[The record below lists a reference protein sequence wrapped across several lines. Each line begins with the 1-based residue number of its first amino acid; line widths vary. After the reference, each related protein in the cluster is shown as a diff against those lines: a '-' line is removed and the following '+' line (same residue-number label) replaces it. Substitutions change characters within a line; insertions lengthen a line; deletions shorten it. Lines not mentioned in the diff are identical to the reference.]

1 MLKSMLIAFSMYSKI
16 PVPKTEWNEKS
27 MRYTMC
33 FFPLVGV
40 VIGALMYAAGTLI
53 LMADIKPVLKA
64 AVMTVIPVMLT
75 GGIHLDGFLDTMDAI
90 GSWAP
95 KEKRLEILK
104 DSNSGAFAVIGGCV
118 YFVLSLGIWS
128 EMSLDMLKSAV
139 PVFVLS
145 RALSGLSV
153 VSFPMAKNTGL
164 AAMFSNAAHKRRVR
178 IVMLL
183 WIALTAA
190 CMVVI
195 NPLTGAAAVLCA
207 AAVFAYYYFMSKKN
221 FGGITGDLAGYFLQV
236 CELVCIAACMV
247 MCGILY

>member
-16 PVPKTEWNEKS
+16 PVPKTEWSDKS

-128 EMSLDMLKSAV
+128 EMSFDMLKSAV
-139 PVFVLS
+139 PGFVLS

-183 WIALTAA
+183 WIVLTAA

-221 FGGITGDLAGYFLQV
+221 FGGITGDLAGYFLQI
-236 CELVCIAACMV
+236 CELVCIAACMI
-247 MCGILY
+247 MC

>member
-16 PVPKTEWNEKS
+16 PVPKTEWSDKS

-40 VIGALMYAAGTLI
+40 VIGVLMYAAGTLI

-64 AVMTVIPVMLT
+64 AVMTVIPVTLT

-128 EMSLDMLKSAV
+128 EMSFDMLKSAV

-183 WIALTAA
+183 WIVLTAA
-190 CMVVI
+190 CMVAI

-236 CELVCIAACMV
+236 CELVCIAACMI
-247 MCGILY
+247 MC

>member
-53 LMADIKPVLKA
+53 LMADIKSVLKA
-64 AVMTVIPVMLT
+64 AVMTVIPIMLT

-153 VSFPMAKNTGL
+153 VSFPMAKNTGF

-190 CMVVI
+190 CMVAI

>member
-16 PVPKTEWNEKS
+16 PVPKTEWSDKS

-40 VIGALMYAAGTLI
+40 VIGALMYAAGTLM
-53 LMADIKPVLKA
+53 LMADIKTVLKA
-64 AVMTVIPVMLT
+64 AVMTVIPAMLT

-190 CMVVI
+190 CMVAI

-236 CELVCIAACMV
+236 CELVCIAACMI
-247 MCGILY
+247 MC

>member
-53 LMADIKPVLKA
+53 LMADIKSVLKA
-64 AVMTVIPVMLT
+64 AVMTVIPIMLT

-139 PVFVLS
+139 LVFVLS

>member
-16 PVPKTEWNEKS
+16 PVPKTEWSDKS

-128 EMSLDMLKSAV
+128 EMSFDMLKSAV

-190 CMVVI
+190 CMVAI

-236 CELVCIAACMV
+236 CELVCIAACMI
-247 MCGILY
+247 MC

>member
-16 PVPKTEWNEKS
+16 PIPKTEWSDKS

-195 NPLTGAAAVLCA
+195 NPFTGAAAVLCA

-236 CELVCIAACMV
+236 CELVCIAACMI
-247 MCGILY
+247 MC

>member
-53 LMADIKPVLKA
+53 LMADIKSVLKA

-139 PVFVLS
+139 LVFVLS

-190 CMVVI
+190 CMVAI

-236 CELVCIAACMV
+236 CELVCIAACMI
-247 MCGILY
+247 MC

>member
-53 LMADIKPVLKA
+53 LMADIKTVLKA

>member
-1 MLKSMLIAFSMYSKI
+1 MLKSILIAFSMYSKI

-53 LMADIKPVLKA
+53 LMADIKSVLKA
-64 AVMTVIPVMLT
+64 AVMTVIPIMLT

-139 PVFVLS
+139 LVFVLS

>member
-16 PVPKTEWNEKS
+16 PVPKTEWSDKS

-53 LMADIKPVLKA
+53 LMADIKSVLKA
-64 AVMTVIPVMLT
+64 AVMTVIPIMLT

-190 CMVVI
+190 CMVAI

-236 CELVCIAACMV
+236 CELVCIAACMI
-247 MCGILY
+247 MC

>member
-16 PVPKTEWNEKS
+16 PVPKTEWSDKS

-53 LMADIKPVLKA
+53 LMADIKSVLKA
-64 AVMTVIPVMLT
+64 AVMTVIPIMLT

-139 PVFVLS
+139 LVFVLS

-236 CELVCIAACMV
+236 CELVCIAACMI
-247 MCGILY
+247 MC

>member
-16 PVPKTEWNEKS
+16 PVPKTEWSDKS

-40 VIGALMYAAGTLI
+40 VIGALMYAAGTLM
-53 LMADIKPVLKA
+53 LMADIKTVLKA

-153 VSFPMAKNTGL
+153 VSFPMAKNTGF
-164 AAMFSNAAHKRRVR
+164 AAMFSNSAHKRHVR

-190 CMVVI
+190 CMVAI

-236 CELVCIAACMV
+236 CELVCIAACMI
-247 MCGILY
+247 MC

>member
-1 MLKSMLIAFSMYSKI
+1 
-16 PVPKTEWNEKS
+16 
-27 MRYTMC
+27 MR
-33 FFPLVGV
+33 L
-40 VIGALMYAAGTLI
+40 ALG
-53 LMADIKPVLKA
+53 
-64 AVMTVIPVMLT
+64 
-75 GGIHLDGFLDTMDAI
+75 H
-90 GSWAP
+90 S

-207 AAVFAYYYFMSKKN
+207 AAVFAYYYFMSKEKLRRDHRRFGRIFFAGMRACVYCRMYGNVWN
-221 FGGITGDLAGYFLQV
+221 FILNGD
-236 CELVCIAACMV
+236 
-247 MCGILY
+247 

>member
-16 PVPKTEWNEKS
+16 PVPKTEWSDKS

-40 VIGALMYAAGTLI
+40 VIGVLMYAAGTLI

-128 EMSLDMLKSAV
+128 EMSFDMLKSAV

-183 WIALTAA
+183 WIVLTAA
-190 CMVVI
+190 CMVAI

-236 CELVCIAACMV
+236 CELVCIAACMI
-247 MCGILY
+247 MC

>member
-153 VSFPMAKNTGL
+153 VSFPMAKNTGF
-164 AAMFSNAAHKRRVR
+164 AAMFSNAAHKSRVR

-190 CMVVI
+190 CMVAI

-236 CELVCIAACMV
+236 CELVYIAACMI
-247 MCGILY
+247 MC

>member
-16 PVPKTEWNEKS
+16 PVPKTEWSDKS

-40 VIGALMYAAGTLI
+40 VIGALMYAAGTLM
-53 LMADIKPVLKA
+53 LMADIKTVLKA

-190 CMVVI
+190 CMVAI

-236 CELVCIAACMV
+236 CELVYIAACMI
-247 MCGILY
+247 MC

>member
-16 PVPKTEWNEKS
+16 PVPKTEWSDKS

-53 LMADIKPVLKA
+53 LMADIKSVLKA
-64 AVMTVIPVMLT
+64 AVMTVIPIMLT

-139 PVFVLS
+139 LVFVLS

>member
-128 EMSLDMLKSAV
+128 EMSLDMLKSAL

>member
-16 PVPKTEWNEKS
+16 PVPKTEWSDKS

-164 AAMFSNAAHKRRVR
+164 AAMFSNSAHKRRVR

>member
-128 EMSLDMLKSAV
+128 EMSFDMLKSAV

-183 WIALTAA
+183 WIVLTAA
-190 CMVVI
+190 CMVAI
-195 NPLTGAAAVLCA
+195 NPLTGAIAVLCA

-236 CELVCIAACMV
+236 CELVCIAACMI
-247 MCGILY
+247 MC

>member
-16 PVPKTEWNEKS
+16 PVPKTEWSDKS

-53 LMADIKPVLKA
+53 LMADIKSVLKA
-64 AVMTVIPVMLT
+64 AVMLVIPIMLT

-190 CMVVI
+190 CMVAI

-236 CELVCIAACMV
+236 CELVCIAACMI
-247 MCGILY
+247 MC

>member
-16 PVPKTEWNEKS
+16 PIPKTEWSDKS

-164 AAMFSNAAHKRRVR
+164 AAMFSNSAHKRRVR

>member
-1 MLKSMLIAFSMYSKI
+1 MIKSMLIAFSMYSKI
-16 PVPKTEWNEKS
+16 PVPKTEWDEKS

-33 FFPLVGV
+33 FFPLVGI
-40 VIGALMYAAGTLI
+40 VIGAVMYAAGAFMLK
-53 LMADIKPVLKA
+53 MDIGPLLKA
-64 AVMTVIPVMLT
+64 AVMTVIPVAVT

-118 YFVLSLGIWS
+118 YFALSMGIWS
-128 EMSLDMLKSAV
+128 EMRADMLKAAA

-145 RALSGLSV
+145 RSLSGLSV

-178 IVMLL
+178 TVMLI
-183 WIALTAA
+183 WILLTSAVMLITDLFAGVAA
-190 CMVVI
+190 I
-195 NPLTGAAAVLCA
+195 LCA
-207 AAVFAYYYFMSKKN
+207 SAVFAYYYFMSKKN

-236 CELVCIAACMV
+236 CEIACAAACMIV
-247 MCGILY
+247 CGILY

>member
-53 LMADIKPVLKA
+53 LMADIKSVLKA
-64 AVMTVIPVMLT
+64 AVMTVIPIMLT

-139 PVFVLS
+139 LVFVLS

-236 CELVCIAACMV
+236 CELVCIAACMI
-247 MCGILY
+247 MC

>member
-16 PVPKTEWNEKS
+16 PVPKTEWSDKS

-128 EMSLDMLKSAV
+128 EMSFDMLKSAV

-183 WIALTAA
+183 WIVLTAA
-190 CMVVI
+190 CMVAI

-236 CELVCIAACMV
+236 CELVCIASCMI
-247 MCGILY
+247 MC

>member
-1 MLKSMLIAFSMYSKI
+1 MLKSMIIAFSMYSKI
-16 PVPKTEWNEKS
+16 PVPKTEWSDKS

-128 EMSLDMLKSAV
+128 EMSFDMLKSAV

-183 WIALTAA
+183 WIVLTAA
-190 CMVVI
+190 CMVAI

-236 CELVCIAACMV
+236 CELVCIAACMI
-247 MCGILY
+247 MC

>member
-16 PVPKTEWNEKS
+16 PVPKTEWSDKS

-128 EMSLDMLKSAV
+128 EMSFDMLKSAV

-183 WIALTAA
+183 WIVLTAA

-236 CELVCIAACMV
+236 CELVCIAACMI
-247 MCGILY
+247 MC

>member
-164 AAMFSNAAHKRRVR
+164 AAMFSNSAHKRHVR

-190 CMVVI
+190 CMVAI

-236 CELVCIAACMV
+236 CELVCIAACMI
-247 MCGILY
+247 MC

>member
-16 PVPKTEWNEKS
+16 PVPKTEWSDKS

-128 EMSLDMLKSAV
+128 EMSFDMLKSAV

-183 WIALTAA
+183 WIVLTAA
-190 CMVVI
+190 CMVAI

-236 CELVCIAACMV
+236 CELVCIAACMI
-247 MCGILY
+247 MC